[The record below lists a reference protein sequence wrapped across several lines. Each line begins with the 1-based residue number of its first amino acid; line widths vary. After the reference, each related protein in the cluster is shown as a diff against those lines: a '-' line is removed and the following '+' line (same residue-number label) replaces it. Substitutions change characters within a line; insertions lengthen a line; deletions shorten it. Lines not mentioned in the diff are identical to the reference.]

1 MAAGLARAGW
11 REPMGGGAGRA
22 GRPGWGGAR
31 TAATVARAR
40 GRWLWGSPHPAPPS
54 LQRASRLGAAGEEPQ
69 PRRGTA
75 RFAEGVKCLKYGGG
89 SERPRNPQPPPAAPQ
104 PSPPRPDPRSPPR
117 GGWKLERKPE
127 SCPLRTP
134 GVSPSSDPGGVALMG
149 VGGGTTPRR
158 PAGSSLT
165 EKKFARLGADLL
177 HLLREVA
184 EGRQGSEPH
193 LVWQPPPC
201 RDREKNVKG
210 AFPFVSK
217 RKSLFSLA
225 ERKSR
230 KSVLFSFFRHLDMS
244 DSETDLSAP

>member
-1 MAAGLARAGW
+1 MGRRGPGGAAGVG
-11 REPMGGGAGRA
+11 GSSHGGDGGAA
-22 GRPGWGGAR
+22 GGCGIPP
-31 TAATVARAR
+31 
-40 GRWLWGSPHPAPPS
+40 PHANPS
-54 LQRASRLGAAGEEPQ
+54 LQRASHLGAAGEEPQ
-69 PRRGTA
+69 PRRGAA

-134 GVSPSSDPGGVALMG
+134 GVSPSSGRGGVALMG
-149 VGGGTTPRR
+149 VGGTTPRR

-165 EKKFARLGADLL
+165 GKKFARIGAGLV

-193 LVWQPPPC
+193 LVWQPPRC
-201 RDREKNVKG
+201 RDREKKC
-210 AFPFVSK
+210 
-217 RKSLFSLA
+217 
-225 ERKSR
+225 
-230 KSVLFSFFRHLDMS
+230 
-244 DSETDLSAP
+244 